1 MGVFVFF
8 FKQRRGYK
16 DFVSSDEKK
25 VGKTEINTSFE
36 NNLRED
42 ICESML
48 PLLNRETG
56 EGIFRR
62 LVITTGPC
70 TYSHTPNLGLD

>member
-1 MGVFVFF
+1 
-8 FKQRRGYK
+8 
-16 DFVSSDEKK
+16 
-25 VGKTEINTSFE
+25 
-36 NNLRED
+36 
-42 ICESML
+42 ML